1 MSQGSAFEWRAWRK
15 YEKYLSLD
23 VRPEPITS
31 PQAIIWPS
39 VTLRWGTALCEAKS
53 SLFLTVK
60 LRKWKYEVAA
70 VSAMKVYGSVE
81 VELHLL
87 TSGLDGGDWLTSQSS
102 FKT

>member
-1 MSQGSAFEWRAWRK
+1 MCDRNPLRHHKRLFDHLLDYAEVLRCVKLSQVF
-15 YEKYLSLD
+15 
-23 VRPEPITS
+23 
-31 PQAIIWPS
+31 
-39 VTLRWGTALCEAKS
+39 
-53 SLFLTVK
+53 FLTVI

-87 TSGLDGGDWLTSQSS
+87 TSGLDGGDWLTSQRS